1 MKKFIVLC
9 TLTGILVSCGEGTIT
24 NDKSD
29 KRIVENQST
38 NYETM
43 NTFSGRSVVFY
54 NVENLFDTKYDARID
69 DEDFTPDGF
78 KQWDQERYDTKLE
91 RIVDA
96 LSQFDQPPLLIGLAE
111 IENRK
116 VLQDLANTGNFGTI
130 NYGIAHFDSPDR
142 RGIDVALLYD
152 QDVFTVIESSKL
164 RIKMEDD
171 PNFATRDI
179 LYVEG
184 ELTGGVK
191 THVFVNH
198 WSSRREGQFETEPR
212 RVEAALTLREKVDEI
227 LKQDAN
233 ANILILGDF
242 NDHPDD
248 KSLQTVLRAKESG
261 FEGEGDLINLLF
273 DEHTHGEG
281 TAVFQDDWA
290 VLDQIIISQAVYDG
304 KSGLGIQGKDAEI
317 IKKEELLFTNR
328 GNGEQK
334 PNATY
339 GGNKYYGGYS
349 DHLPVYI
356 ILN

>member
-1 MKKFIVLC
+1 MNNYIVLC
-9 TLTGILVSCGEGTIT
+9 ALAATLVSCEAETSGSDLLDEIT
-24 NDKSD
+24 QDESNTP
-29 KRIVENQST
+29 N
-38 NYETM
+38 TM
-43 NTFSGRSVVFY
+43 STFSGRAVVFY
-54 NVENLFDTKYDARID
+54 NVENLFDTKDDPRID
-69 DEDFTPDGF
+69 DEDFTPFGF
-78 KQWDQERYDTKLE
+78 KQWDEERYETKLE

-96 LSQFDQPPLLIGLAE
+96 LSQFDEPPLLIGMVE
-111 IENRK
+111 IENRT
-116 VLQDLANTGNFGTI
+116 VLKDLSRKGNFKHT

-152 QDVFTVIESSKL
+152 QDAFKL
-164 RIKMEDD
+164 INSTKLAVKMVDN

-184 ELTGGVK
+184 ELAGGVN

-198 WSSRREGQFETEPR
+198 WSSRREGQYETEPKR
-212 RVEAALTLREKVDEI
+212 LAAAKTLRQKVDEI
-227 LKQDAN
+227 LAKDAQ
-233 ANILILGDF
+233 ANIIILGDF

-261 FEGEGDLINLLF
+261 YEGEGDLINLLF

-281 TAVFQDDWA
+281 TAVFQDEWA
-290 VLDQIIISQAVYDG
+290 VLDQIIVSQAVYDG
-304 KSGLGIQGKDAEI
+304 KSGIGIQGRDAEI
-317 IKKEELLFTNR
+317 IRKDDLLFTNR
-328 GNGEQK
+328 GTGDQK